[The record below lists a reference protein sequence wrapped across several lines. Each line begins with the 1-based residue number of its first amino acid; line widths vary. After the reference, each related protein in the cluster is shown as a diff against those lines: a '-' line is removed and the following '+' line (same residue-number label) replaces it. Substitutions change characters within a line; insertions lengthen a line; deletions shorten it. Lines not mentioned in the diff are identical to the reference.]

1 LLTQFCKNVISHPDI
16 YTTKFWARLKGQRPV
31 DNVAKYNHM
40 YSTTAYL
47 YQQVIRVLTPDT
59 SGAYFN
65 LRYDPV
71 YAKKLTI
78 NKGVYNVVL
87 FEFINQD
94 EKPVNITGSTLTFRM
109 VSQNGDSLLVQKQM
123 EIINAVYGRAK
134 VTLTPAELDVVEA
147 QPAGYSIMRA
157 SGNLVEAVFTDA
169 QAGARAPADIVDSI
183 YPEFVPSTELTIP
196 TVNLSAQTSYGG
208 SSGSQYPDWA
218 LQAGQPI
225 GSNNPYQST
234 EYYSSQIVP
243 RGPVTTIQM
252 DLIGYTGTIK
262 AQAAETY
269 QSVWYNVTPS
279 TQYLNA
285 TETIHMNVV
294 GWHPLLRLCFNN
306 SVTTTGVNGQTN
318 FGEAATAN
326 AVVTNGVVTSI
337 SVTSPGSGYQ
347 APPIVEFIGEGA
359 GAAATTT
366 IGARGE
372 VTGITLVSG
381 GSGYRPNPYG
391 MVSVALVVSTGHIK
405 YR

>member
-1 LLTQFCKNVISHPDI
+1 
-16 YTTKFWARLKGQRPV
+16 
-31 DNVAKYNHM
+31 M

-78 NKGVYNVVL
+78 NKGVDNVVL

-109 VSQNGDSLLVQKQM
+109 VSQNGDALLVQKQM
-123 EIINAVYGRAK
+123 TIINAAYGRAK

-157 SGNLVEAVFTDA
+157 SGNLIEAVFTDA

-183 YPEFVPSTELTIP
+183 YPEFVPSNELTIP

-225 GSNNPYQST
+225 GSTTPYQST
-234 EYYSSQIVP
+234 EYYSSQIEP

-269 QSVWYNVTPS
+269 QSIWYNVTPS

-285 TETIHMNVV
+285 TETIHMNVI

-306 SVTTTGVNGQTN
+306 SVTTTGLDGTN
-318 FGEAATAN
+318 FGTAATAN
-326 AVVTNGVVTSI
+326 AVVTDGVVTSV

-347 APPIVEFIGEGA
+347 APPLITFVGNGA
-359 GAAATTT
+359 GATATST
-366 IGARGE
+366 IGAGG
-372 VTGITLVSG
+372 VLTGINLTSG
-381 GSGYRPNPYG
+381 GSGYRPNPYT
-391 MVSVALVVSTGHIK
+391 MLSIAVIISTGHIENIK

>member
-1 LLTQFCKNVISHPDI
+1 
-16 YTTKFWARLKGQRPV
+16 
-31 DNVAKYNHM
+31 M

-78 NKGVYNVVL
+78 NKGVDNVVL

-109 VSQNGDSLLVQKQM
+109 VSQNGNALLAQKEM
-123 EIINAVYGRAK
+123 TIINAAYGRAK
-134 VTLTPAELDVVEA
+134 VTLTPADLDAIEA

-157 SGNLVEAVFTDA
+157 SGNLIEAVFTDA

-183 YPEFVPSTELTIP
+183 YPAFVPSTELTIP
-196 TVNLSAQTSYGG
+196 TVNLSAQTSYGD

-218 LQAGQPI
+218 RQTGQAI
-225 GSNNPYQST
+225 GSTTPYQST
-234 EYYSSQIVP
+234 EYFSSQIEP
-243 RGPVTTIQM
+243 RGPVTSIQL

-269 QSVWYNVTPS
+269 QSIWYNVTPS
-279 TQYLNA
+279 TQYLN
-285 TETIHMNVV
+285 TTKTIHMTVV

-306 SVTTTGVNGQTN
+306 SVTTTGTNGTN
-318 FGEAATAN
+318 FGIAATAN
-326 AVVTNGVVTSI
+326 AVVTDGVVTSV
-337 SVTSPGSGYQ
+337 SVTSAGSGYQ
-347 APPIVEFIGEGA
+347 APPLITFVGDGA
-359 GAAATTT
+359 GATATST
-366 IGARGE
+366 IGSSGE
-372 VTGITLVSG
+372 VTGLTLTSG
-381 GSGYRPNPYG
+381 GSGYRPNPYN
-391 MVSVALVVSTGHIK
+391 MLSVGVIISTGHVEYIK

>member
-1 LLTQFCKNVISHPDI
+1 
-16 YTTKFWARLKGQRPV
+16 
-31 DNVAKYNHM
+31 M

-59 SGAYFN
+59 SGDYFN
-65 LRYDPV
+65 LRYMPV

-78 NKGVYNVVL
+78 NKGVDNVVL

-94 EKPVNITGSTLTFRM
+94 EKPVNITGSTLTFRI
-109 VSQNGDSLLVQKQM
+109 VNQNGNSLLAQKEM
-123 EIINAVYGRAK
+123 TIINAASGRAK
-134 VTLTPAELDVVEA
+134 VTLTPADLAVIEA
-147 QPAGYSIMRA
+147 QPASYSIMRA
-157 SGNLVEAVFTDA
+157 SGNLIEAVFTDA
-169 QAGARAPADIVDSI
+169 DAGARAPANIVDSI
-183 YPEFVPSTELTIP
+183 YPEFIPSTELTIP
-196 TVNLSAQTSYGG
+196 TVTLSAQTSYGS

-218 LQAGQPI
+218 SQAGQPI
-225 GSNNPYQST
+225 GSKTPYQST
-234 EYYSSQIVP
+234 EYYSSHIEP
-243 RGPVTTIQM
+243 RSPVTSIQM

-285 TETIHMNVV
+285 TETIHMTVV

-306 SVTTTGVNGQTN
+306 SVTTTGINGTN
-318 FGEAATAN
+318 FGNGATAN
-326 AVVTNGVVTSI
+326 AVVTNGVVTSV
-337 SVTSPGSGYQ
+337 SVTSPGYGYQ
-347 APPIVEFIGEGA
+347 APPLIEFIGEGA
-359 GAAATTT
+359 GATATST
-366 IGARGE
+366 IGSSGE

-391 MVSVALVVSTGHIK
+391 MVSIAIAVSTGHIENIK